1 MNKNVPEI
9 RFQGFHDDWEQ
20 RKLGDFLK
28 IFDRKSTIDNEYTV
42 LSSTNSGMEYR
53 QGRVSSNSN
62 KGYKIIEIGD
72 LVLSPQNL
80 WLGNININNLSVGL
94 VSPSY
99 KTFKFINVNPGFI
112 RPQLKLER
120 MLWNYKSVS
129 TQGASVVRRNLELDG
144 FYKIKLLVPKHNEQN
159 QLEKLFAT
167 IDNLITLHQRKL
179 NLLQEQKKSLLQ
191 KMFPKKDEKIPE
203 IRFNG
208 FTDDWEQRKFD
219 SLVKR
224 VAKTSEENLP
234 SVEYDDVISGYGKL
248 NKNVAL
254 KGNNRKGIL
263 FQEDDI
269 LFGKLRPY
277 LKNWLIAD
285 FKGIAIGDW
294 WVFRSNI
301 NSQFTYTLIQTKQ
314 YETISNLSTGTKMPR
329 SDWKIVANSEFR
341 VPINNVEQTKVGT
354 LFKKLDNLI
363 TLHQRKLDALQE
375 QKKGLLQKM
384 FV

>member
-1 MNKNVPEI
+1 MYNT
-9 RFQGFHDDWEQ
+9 WEQ

-53 QGRVSSNSN
+53 QGRISSNSN

-112 RPQLKLER
+112 RSQLKLER

-144 FYKIKLLVPKHNEQN
+144 FYKIKLLVPKHNEQS
-159 QLEKLFAT
+159 QLEKLFTT

-179 NLLQEQKKSLLQ
+179 NLLQEQKK
-191 KMFPKKDEKIPE
+191 
-203 IRFNG
+203 
-208 FTDDWEQRKFD
+208 
-219 SLVKR
+219 
-224 VAKTSEENLP
+224 
-234 SVEYDDVISGYGKL
+234 
-248 NKNVAL
+248 
-254 KGNNRKGIL
+254 
-263 FQEDDI
+263 
-269 LFGKLRPY
+269 
-277 LKNWLIAD
+277 
-285 FKGIAIGDW
+285 
-294 WVFRSNI
+294 
-301 NSQFTYTLIQTKQ
+301 
-314 YETISNLSTGTKMPR
+314 
-329 SDWKIVANSEFR
+329 
-341 VPINNVEQTKVGT
+341 
-354 LFKKLDNLI
+354 
-363 TLHQRKLDALQE
+363 
-375 QKKGLLQKM
+375 GLLQKM